1 MKEKFLI
8 EDYENAPVAKTTEA
22 RQGDTY
28 VSSIAWHDGNPI
40 GYTVSIGILTA
51 LFLYIKTLSRLL
63 DAKVWQGNVFRR
75 SLYQRVLPPKRCR
88 LYSFIFGLE

>member
-8 EDYENAPVAKTTEA
+8 DDYENPPVAKTTEA

-28 VSSIAWHDGNPI
+28 VSSIAWHDGQPV

-51 LFLYIKTLSRLL
+51 LYLSIKTLSRLL
-63 DAKVWQGNVFRR
+63 DTKVWQGNIFRG
-75 SLYQRVLPPKRCR
+75 SLYQRVLPP
-88 LYSFIFGLE
+88 